1 MRDAPLPSLE
11 APKRAGSKLIAG
23 AGNRLQWVRAV
34 PRAMNVTL
42 ISTYELGH
50 QPFGLAS
57 PAAWLRARGA
67 TVTCLDLSREALRE
81 DCVREAELVAFYV
94 PMHTATRLATQ
105 LIDLVKTLN
114 PSARLCFY
122 GLYAPVNEA
131 YLRARGVSDI
141 FGGEFEAVLAQLV
154 DRMAAASHVSDAPDA
169 GDNVTQGGG
178 AQSES
183 APGGGSAAMPV
194 KNRAAAASNTKAA
207 MRREDLRREERERPT
222 PPVISLDRLDFI
234 VPDRAGLVP
243 LREYAH
249 VMLSDGGHLV
259 AGYTEASRGCKHL
272 CRHCPIVP
280 VYGGVFRIV
289 PREIVLEDIRRQ
301 VAAGAEHITFGDPD
315 FFNGPAHAL
324 AIVRAMHREFPR
336 HTYDV
341 TIKVEH
347 LLKHSEQLA
356 ALRDTGCLFV
366 TTAVEAVDDAML
378 ERLDKGHTRA
388 DFLAVVARFREVGLV
403 LQPTFVPFT
412 PWTTVEG
419 YRDLLAVI
427 AEQELIENIAPIQL
441 GIRLLIPAGSR
452 LLELAEMRRYAGAF
466 DPGSLF
472 HPWKHDDP
480 RVDAL
485 AERVQQLAAMADKLA
500 WTRSETF
507 ARIWQ
512 AAAEAEWQ
520 AEGLGARQLAIG
532 GDAANASIGAALGPQ
547 PTFAAR
553 PAIPHFT
560 EPWYCCAE
568 PTREQFVSIAGGA
581 QPPARRERPA
591 DAALQADA
599 FL

>member
-1 MRDAPLPSLE
+1 MNSVVGRDE
-11 APKRAGSKLIAG
+11 
-23 AGNRLQWVRAV
+23 RL
-34 PRAMNVTL
+34 
-42 ISTYELGH
+42 
-50 QPFGLAS
+50 
-57 PAAWLRARGA
+57 
-67 TVTCLDLSREALRE
+67 
-81 DCVREAELVAFYV
+81 
-94 PMHTATRLATQ
+94 
-105 LIDLVKTLN
+105 
-114 PSARLCFY
+114 
-122 GLYAPVNEA
+122 
-131 YLRARGVSDI
+131 
-141 FGGEFEAVLAQLV
+141 
-154 DRMAAASHVSDAPDA
+154 
-169 GDNVTQGGG
+169 
-178 AQSES
+178 
-183 APGGGSAAMPV
+183 
-194 KNRAAAASNTKAA
+194 
-207 MRREDLRREERERPT
+207 REERSRRIS
-222 PPVISLDRLDFI
+222 PVISLERLDFI

-249 VMLSDGGHLV
+249 VMLPDGGHLV

-289 PREIVLEDIRRQ
+289 SREIVLEDIRRQ

-324 AIVRAMHREFPR
+324 AIVREMHREFPR

-356 ALRDTGCLFV
+356 VLRDTECLFV
-366 TTAVEAVDDAML
+366 TTAVESVDDAML
-378 ERLDKGHTRA
+378 ERLAKGHTRA
-388 DFLAVVARFREVGLV
+388 DFLAVVARFRELGLV

-412 PWTTVEG
+412 PWTTLAG

-452 LLELAEMRRYAGAF
+452 LLELAEMRHYAGAF
-466 DPGSLF
+466 DPSSLF
-472 HPWKHDDP
+472 HPWKHDDA

-485 AERVQQLAAMADKLA
+485 AERVQQLAAMGDKLA

-507 ARIWQ
+507 ARVWQ
-512 AAAEAEWQ
+512 AAAEAEAQ
-520 AEGLGARQLAIG
+520 TAEGRRADQAAMGGSASVFTPLGRQ
-532 GDAANASIGAALGPQ
+532 PV
-547 PTFAAR
+547 FAAR

-568 PTREQFVSIAGGA
+568 PTREQFISIGGGA
-581 QPPARRERPA
+581 PPAARRERQE
-591 DAALQADA
+591 DTALQADA